1 MLLVSLICF
10 FSCAQMEPRAPINK
24 ERTIFLNS
32 SALRNKR
39 LLVQEEKMLLES
51 AKKDSLLNFIRSE
64 AGYLYAYLRK
74 AETNTPLPQKGDQV
88 RFQYQIEDLQKKM
101 IYDKKSLGVV
111 NYAID
116 EEELLPGL
124 REALRIMRPNEVV
137 VFLFPS
143 YLCYSYQG
151 DGDKIGISQPL
162 RFTIERLNSP
172 KIKPKF

>member
-1 MLLVSLICF
+1 MKTIGLLVFSICF
-10 FSCAQMEPRAPINK
+10 FSCAQIEPRMPLNK
-24 ERTIFLNS
+24 GRTVFLNS
-32 SALRNKR
+32 SALRNKQ

-51 AKKDSLLNFIRSE
+51 AKKDSLLNFIKSE
-64 AGYLYAYLRK
+64 AGYLYAYLEK
-74 AETNTPLPQKGDQV
+74 TAINEPLPQKGDQV
-88 RFQYQIEDLQKKM
+88 RFQYQIEDLQKNI
-101 IYDKKSLGVV
+101 IYDKESLGIV

-143 YLCYSYQG
+143 YLCFSYQG

-162 RFTIERLNSP
+162 RFTIERLKSP
-172 KIKPKF
+172 